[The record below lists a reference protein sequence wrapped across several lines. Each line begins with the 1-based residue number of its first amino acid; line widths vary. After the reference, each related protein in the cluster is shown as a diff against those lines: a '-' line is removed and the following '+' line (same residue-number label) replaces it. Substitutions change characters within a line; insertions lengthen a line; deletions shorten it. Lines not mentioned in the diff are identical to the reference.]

1 MFSVCINPRNT
12 LMVTEQRN
20 RVDTVIHRH
29 WLAGTQGQILSEFG
43 SESAA
48 KRILT
53 KTHRDSDFSGF
64 PAEEG

>member
-29 WLAGTQGQILSEFG
+29 WSTGTQGQIWSEFG

-48 KRILT
+48 KWISAKPRQ
-53 KTHRDSDFSGF
+53 DSGF
-64 PAEEG
+64 TGFSTQEG